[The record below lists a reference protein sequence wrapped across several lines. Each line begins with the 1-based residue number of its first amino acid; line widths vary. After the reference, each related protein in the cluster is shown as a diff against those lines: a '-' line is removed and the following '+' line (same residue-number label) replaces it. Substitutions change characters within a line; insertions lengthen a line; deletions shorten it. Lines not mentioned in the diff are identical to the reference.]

1 MSRDMFL
8 LIVSQFCFLP
18 SKLCLFSLKSSL
30 EFIFHR
36 RKPSFIRDRSF
47 ITFQGKGAGVLEGGK
62 KLDFGDQF

>member
-8 LIVSQFCFLP
+8 LIISQFCFLP

-36 RKPSFIRDRSF
+36 RKPNFIRDRSF
-47 ITFQGKGAGVLEGGK
+47 ITSLGEGAGVLEGGK
-62 KLDFGDQF
+62 KLDFGGQF